1 MEFGCMSPK
10 IITDGWF
17 ASQRSMI
24 VIAVSHFHVYISS
37 SLVEAFSK
45 HKLHEGLLTALC
57 SHLEHRDVVLGQ
69 VELQQRGEE
78 ELGQQPGLGEA
89 EARVDT
95 EPAQEG
101 SLCEPS
107 FPSLLLDRMTSYS
120 LYSGWTM
127 IFSTLS
133 LTSLVSTGEGLASR
147 WWSPNPTRKSSAAF
161 LT

>member
-1 MEFGCMSPK
+1 MSPK

-45 HKLHEGLLTALC
+45 HKLREGLLTALC

-101 SLCEPS
+101 SPRHLSRAANEGPQS
-107 FPSLLLDRMTSYS
+107 FHK
-120 LYSGWTM
+120 
-127 IFSTLS
+127 
-133 LTSLVSTGEGLASR
+133 V
-147 WWSPNPTRKSSAAF
+147 PTRVCSD
-161 LT
+161 